1 MKILKKNLIIDN
13 SGILIRNKRKKTKST
28 KEQKSLSKPKKNSKN
43 TDLKKG
49 KYFFNMNYSKY
60 IMKNG
65 LSPSKINS
73 LTLKF
78 RTSKNSEKSKISRN
92 ERKTPNNKK
101 IRLISRKKKN
111 SKKIF
116 SLKNQDFNFFKENEF
131 LKINKKNKVL
141 KKLIKKL
148 KNEDISKS
156 PVHKEKMNI
165 FSRLRI
171 ISKDNI
177 KEKSS
182 SRKKIKL
189 NFEKK
194 KNTLIIKKNN
204 KKKLKMVELYKKLQ
218 RVPNKEKA
226 KSNDI
231 KRKKKIKISNFRK
244 KGKFLSED
252 KDQNRYIISEK
263 VNYNIK
269 KNQKQK
275 KEIKSE
281 NKYYKQL
288 LENFNQK
295 EGNYIKTKIQK
306 KFKKWKKYDLAE
318 LFEFKTTIN
327 FYKIKKQIGKGCFG
341 RVYLATQILTNSEIA
356 LKVIDKKTITNKES
370 KSKIEKEVKILKMV
384 NKNKYIIKLFEVFE
398 DNNYVYMAFE
408 LMPNGDL
415 VQFFKKRSLF
425 EESQLIPF
433 FKKILK
439 GVKYLHSKN
448 IIHRDIKLDNILL
461 DLQKNP
467 KIIDFGISSIVCK
480 DSRIYDTGGT
490 PAYLAPE
497 VIKSEGQVAPKSDI
511 WSLGVL
517 LYLLAYGVVPFQS
530 DDIQKLYNK
539 IIIGKFSFPK
549 FDYSSIELIDLIKKM
564 LVVDVEKRYC
574 VDKVLR
580 HPLFREFE
588 KNRQNWEKENKEEI
602 FEIDDQNGNFDK
614 KNEKKLNKGK
624 RKKNLMNKNLNK
636 GKNDLKGKNSKLGKD
651 GNLKIE
657 DKKEIIEKNEFLNF
671 EKKKVF
677 EKLEVEVDKE
687 KKLNEEFF
695 QDFEEKKN
703 GVFLFLRYLGFHPDF
718 IEQSFNKNL
727 FNHVKA
733 CLDVFLRTFP
743 N

>member
-1 MKILKKNLIIDN
+1 MKILKKNLISEN
-13 SGILIRNKRKKTKST
+13 SGILIRNKRKKTKSI
-28 KEQKSLSKPKKNSKN
+28 KEQKSLSKTKKNSKN
-43 TDLKKG
+43 NEKKKR

-65 LSPSKINS
+65 LSPNKINS

-92 ERKTPNNKK
+92 DRKTPNNKK
-101 IRLISRKKKN
+101 IRLISRKKKD
-111 SKKIF
+111 SKKNF

-131 LKINKKNKVL
+131 MKINKKNKVL

-148 KNEDISKS
+148 KNEDFSKS
-156 PVHKEKMNI
+156 PIRNSNKEKNGL

-171 ISKDNI
+171 ISKDKKI
-177 KEKSS
+177 KKST
-182 SRKKIKL
+182 SRKKIRL

-194 KNTLIIKKNN
+194 KNTLIIKKNF
-204 KKKLKMVELYKKLQ
+204 KKKMNMVELYKKLK

-226 KSNDI
+226 RSNEI

-244 KGKFLSED
+244 KPKFLSED

-263 VNYNIK
+263 VNYNFKPK
-269 KNQKQK
+269 KNLNQKKKKITNQKKNKYFQLLTQNFNTTEACFLKKKIKQK
-275 KEIKSE
+275 
-281 NKYYKQL
+281 
-288 LENFNQK
+288 
-295 EGNYIKTKIQK
+295 
-306 KFKKWKKYDLAE
+306 FKRWKKYDLAE

-341 RVYLATQILTNSEIA
+341 RVYLATQILTNTEIA

-370 KSKIEKEVKILKMV
+370 KLKIEKEVKILKMV
-384 NKNKYIIKLFEVFE
+384 NKNNFIIKLFEVFE
-398 DNNYVYMAFE
+398 DNNYVYMVFE

-425 EESQLIPF
+425 EENELIPF

-439 GVKYLHSKN
+439 GVNYLHSKN

-461 DLQKNP
+461 NSQKNP
-467 KIIDFGISSIVCK
+467 KIIDFGISSIFVNEK
-480 DSRIYDTGGT
+480 IYDTGGT

-497 VIKSEGQVAPKSDI
+497 VIKAEGDVCKKSDV

-539 IIIGKFSFPK
+539 IIVGKFCFPK
-549 FDYSSIELIDLIKKM
+549 FDYSSIELIDVIKKM
-564 LVVDVEKRYC
+564 LVVDVDKRYSI
-574 VDKVLR
+574 DKVLM
-580 HPLFREFE
+580 HPLFRNS
-588 KNRQNWEKENKEEI
+588 KSEEI
-602 FEIDDQNGNFDK
+602 FELD
-614 KNEKKLNKGK
+614 
-624 RKKNLMNKNLNK
+624 
-636 GKNDLKGKNSKLGKD
+636 SKLGRYSKNSPKNFLKNENKE
-651 GNLKIE
+651 NLK
-657 DKKEIIEKNEFLNF
+657 KKELKKIEEI
-671 EKKKVF
+671 
-677 EKLEVEVDKE
+677 
-687 KKLNEEFF
+687 
-695 QDFEEKKN
+695 EEKKN
-703 GVFLFLRYLGFHPDF
+703 GIFLFLKFLGFHPDF
-718 IEQSFNKNL
+718 IEQSINKNL

-733 CLDVFLRTFP
+733 CLDIFLRKFDDS